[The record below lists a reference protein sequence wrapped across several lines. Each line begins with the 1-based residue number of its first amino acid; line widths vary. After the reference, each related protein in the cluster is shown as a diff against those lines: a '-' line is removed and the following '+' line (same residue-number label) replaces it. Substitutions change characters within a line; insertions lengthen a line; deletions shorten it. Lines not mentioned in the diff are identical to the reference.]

1 LISAS
6 PHSTRIEGIISKAVS
21 IRGHVLEEN
30 IYAEVSESSFPKYN
44 LKLDANMEVIFKS
57 NNFSL

>member
-1 LISAS
+1 MISAS
-6 PHSTRIEGIISKAVS
+6 PHTTRTEGIISKAVS
-21 IRGHVLEEN
+21 TRGHALKEN

-44 LKLDANMEVIFKS
+44 LKLDTNMEIIFNS